1 MLLFYVQAAMLPVTL
16 VLLEKSSA
24 HSKLYTDNKRDPGL
38 GVDALREKRGKGSQ
52 SLTDIPKEGKDKSPQ
67 AGSYCC
73 VQPSK

>member
-1 MLLFYVQAAMLPVTL
+1 MLLFYVQATMLPVTL
-16 VLLEKSSA
+16 VVLEKSST

-38 GVDALREKRGKGSQ
+38 GVDALRKRGGGSQ

-67 AGSYCC
+67 AGSDCC